1 MSERESV
8 LEAGTEQSRR
18 QFLGAFG
25 SGLVATAAV
34 SRTVTARETPTVSV
48 GNNYF
53 DPVGL
58 AVKPGTTVRFEI
70 DAGSHSVT
78 AYENRIPSDTTPFDI
93 VPLSNGAASDGMRFS

>member
-34 SRTVTARETPTVSV
+34 SGTVTARETPTVSV

-58 AVKPGTTVRFEI
+58 AVEPDATVRFEI
-70 DAGSHSVT
+70 DAGSK
-78 AYENRIPSDTTPFDI
+78 
-93 VPLSNGAASDGMRFS
+93 